1 MNLKLLFVS
10 IIATLPLTGC
20 YQVANNVDLRK
31 AAAFCGGVEN
41 IETVKVHFEG
51 TERIKCI
58 DGRDGFTGRIQLTP
72 SKKSDTIQPEVNN

>member
-1 MNLKLLFVS
+1 MNFKLLFIS

-31 AAAFCGGVEN
+31 AEAFCGGLENVEEIAIWFN
-41 IETVKVHFEG
+41 NREVVKCLNTA
-51 TERIKCI
+51 TEDTHLIP
-58 DGRDGFTGRIQLTP
+58 LTP